1 MKTVNI
7 DLGERSYDIRI
18 ASGIIENPSELLPWI
33 YGDQVVVITNEIVAP
48 LYLDTLQKTLQ
59 GRVVLD
65 IILGDG
71 EFTKSLTT
79 AESIFDRMLQI
90 PLDRTATVVALGGG
104 VIGDMAGFTAACY
117 QRGIPF
123 IQIPTTLLSQ
133 VDSSVG
139 GKTGV
144 NHPRGKNMIGAFYQP
159 QRVLIDI
166 SVLSTLETAQFSSGM
181 AEVIKY
187 GLINDPGFFE
197 WLENNLESVLSLNP
211 ECLEYVIE
219 QSCLNKARIVEQDE
233 REGGV
238 RALLNLGHT
247 FGHAIETATGYGA
260 WLHGEGV
267 ALGMVMAMYMSMEQ
281 GWVEQADYER
291 ACKLIERCNL
301 PVTPSADFCAQELKK
316 LMRLDKKVQ
325 AGKLRLILS
334 RGIGKAFVCDDYDE
348 AALDKTLAHFAIG

>member
-7 DLGERSYDIRI
+7 DLGERSYDIKI
-18 ASGIIENPSELLPWI
+18 ASGILGNPSEILPWI
-33 YGDQVVVITNEIVAP
+33 SGNQVLIVTNEIVAP
-48 LYLDTLQKTLQ
+48 LYLDALKTSLEEKE
-59 GRVVLD
+59 VVDL
-65 IILGDG
+65 ILRDG
-71 EFTKSLTT
+71 ESTKNLST
-79 AESIFDRMLQI
+79 AEKIFDRMLQI

-144 NHPRGKNMIGAFYQP
+144 NHPKGKNMIGAFYQP

-166 SVLSTLETAQFSSGM
+166 SVLSTLEPAQFSSGM

-187 GLINDPGFFE
+187 GLINDPEFFG
-197 WLENNLESVLSLNP
+197 WLENNLEPVLLLNP
-211 ECLEYVIE
+211 EVLEYLIE
-219 QSCLNKARIVEQDE
+219 QSCLNKARIVELDE

-281 GWVEQADYER
+281 SWVERADYDR

-301 PVTPSADFCAQELKK
+301 PVNPSADFGARELKK
-316 LMRLDKKVQ
+316 LMGLDKKVQ
-325 AGKLRLILS
+325 AGNLRLILS

-348 AALDKTLAHFAIG
+348 EALDKTLAYFAIG

>member
-18 ASGIIENPSELLPWI
+18 APGILGNSSELLSWI
-33 YGDQVVVITNEIVAP
+33 CGRQVVIVTNEIVAP
-48 LYLDTLQKTLQ
+48 LYLDILKKSLK
-59 GRVVLD
+59 D
-65 IILGDG
+65 KIIVDVILKDG
-71 EFTKSLTT
+71 ESTKNLST
-79 AESIFDRMLQI
+79 AESIFDRMLQV
-90 PLDRTATVVALGGG
+90 PLDRTATVIALGGG
-104 VIGDMAGFTAACY
+104 VIGDMAGFTASCY

-159 QRVLIDI
+159 RRVLIDI
-166 SVLSTLETAQFSSGM
+166 AVLSTLESAQLASGM

-187 GLINDPGFFE
+187 GLINDYNFFE

-211 ECLEYVIE
+211 ESLEYVIE
-219 QSCLNKARIVEQDE
+219 QSCLNKAGIVESDE

-267 ALGMVMAMYMSMEQ
+267 ALGMLMAMYMSMEH
-281 GWVEQADYER
+281 GWVDQAHYDR
-291 ACKLIERCNL
+291 ACNLIERCNL
-301 PVTPSADFCAQELKK
+301 PVNPSTDFKAQELKK
-316 LMRLDKKVQ
+316 LMGLDKKVQ
-325 AGKLRLILS
+325 GGKLRLILS

-348 AALDKTLAHFAIG
+348 VLLDKTLSKFAIG

>member
-1 MKTVNI
+1 MKTVYI

-18 ASGIIENPSELLPWI
+18 ASGILGNPSELLPWI
-33 YGDQVVVITNEIVAP
+33 SGNQVMVITNEVVAP
-48 LYLDTLQKTLQ
+48 LYLDTLKKSLE
-59 GRVVLD
+59 GKDVVEV
-65 IILGDG
+65 ILGDG
-71 EFTKSLTT
+71 ESTKSLST
-79 AESIFDRMLQI
+79 AETIFDRMLQV

-123 IQIPTTLLSQ
+123 VQIPTTLLSQ

-144 NHPRGKNMIGAFYQP
+144 NHPMGKNMIGAFYQP

-166 SVLSTLETAQFSSGM
+166 SVLSTLEPAQFSSGM

-187 GLINDPGFFE
+187 GLINAPDFFE
-197 WLENNLESVLSLNP
+197 WLENNLESVLSQNP
-211 ECLEYVIE
+211 EDLEYVIE
-219 QSCLNKARIVEQDE
+219 QSCLNKARVVELDE

-281 GWVEQADYER
+281 DWVEQKDYDR

-301 PVTPSADFCAQELKK
+301 PVKPSADFCAQEIKK
-316 LMRLDKKVQ
+316 LMGLDKKVQ

-334 RGIGKAFVCDDYDE
+334 RGIGKAFVCDNYDE
-348 AALDKTLAHFAIG
+348 TALDKTLAHFAIG